1 MDFTFLEKW
10 QPQLLSVLRI
20 MAGLLFVEH
29 GAVKLLHFPIEMQ
42 MPPGGPLLILLTVA
56 GILELVGGALL
67 TVGIFTRL
75 VAFILSGEM
84 AIAYFLGHAMQ
95 GGFWPVANHG
105 EAAILFCFIFLYIA
119 AAGPGVWAF
128 EKR

>member
-1 MDFTFLEKW
+1 
-10 QPQLLSVLRI
+10 
-20 MAGLLFVEH
+20 
-29 GAVKLLHFPIEMQ
+29 
-42 MPPGGPLLILLTVA
+42 
-56 GILELVGGALL
+56 
-67 TVGIFTRL
+67 
-75 VAFILSGEM
+75 
-84 AIAYFLGHAMQ
+84 MQ